1 MKTRSQTKYEN
12 SALFEVNIDFDSAS
26 EAWKANKKSI
36 GNGMYK
42 YICERKS
49 KNGRNM
55 CVAKC
60 PLGEI
65 YCKKHSKM
73 FKDINY
79 SI

>member
-26 EAWKANKKSI
+26 KDWKANKKSI

-42 YICERKS
+42 YVCGKKS

-60 PLGEI
+60 QPGEI
-65 YCKKHSKM
+65 YCKKHLT
-73 FKDINY
+73 
-79 SI
+79 